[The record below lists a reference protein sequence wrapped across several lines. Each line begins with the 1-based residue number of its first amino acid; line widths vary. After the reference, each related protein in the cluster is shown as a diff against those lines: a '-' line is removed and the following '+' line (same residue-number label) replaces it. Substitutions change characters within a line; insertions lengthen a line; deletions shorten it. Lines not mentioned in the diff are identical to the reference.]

1 MHIADNHQAL
11 LDYLYEEG
19 DLGERL
25 KIAEHLQQCAEC
37 SVAVLEFQQVRG
49 LLGSWAPPAAELGF
63 RIVRDQ
69 DSSPSAN
76 TGEARRGW
84 LWGASMP
91 SPRLG
96 RISGWA
102 QAAAAILLF
111 AGGMA
116 VSQLHVNYEDGS
128 LTVSTPS
135 ARRAQGIHNAS
146 ITLPPSATPPASAA
160 ITPETLADLEQ
171 LLRERLAGSN
181 AAPVNTEELL
191 QRVRAMIDQSEQR
204 QQREL
209 ALRVSQV
216 AREVDTQ
223 HQADL
228 LQIQQNV
235 GQTQDLMEYLVRT
248 SGGVK

>member
-1 MHIADNHQAL
+1 MHIADNHEAL

-25 KIAEHLQQCAEC
+25 KIAEHLQECASC

-49 LLGSWAPPAAELGF
+49 MLGSWAPPAAELGF
-63 RIVRDQ
+63 RIVRDP
-69 DSSPSAN
+69 DLSPSAN

-84 LWGASMP
+84 LWGASIP
-91 SPRLG
+91 SPQLR
-96 RISGWA
+96 RMSGWA

-116 VSQLHVNYEDGS
+116 VSQLHVDYADGS
-128 LTVSTPS
+128 LTVSTQR
-135 ARRAQGIHNAS
+135 AQRAQGIRNAS
-146 ITLPPSATPPASAA
+146 ITLPSAPVASAPGT
-160 ITPETLADLEQ
+160 ITPETLADLER
-171 LLRERLAGSN
+171 LLSERLARSN
-181 AAPVNTEELL
+181 AAPVDTAELL

-209 ALRVSQV
+209 ALRLSQV